1 MGILRKRFLGTKIF
15 RLAISYAL
23 ISAVAI
29 LSFLPLCWL
38 FVSSFKIAKEIV
50 RIPPTFFPENPTIR
64 TYRYLFKEMRFGRYF
79 INTLIVAGGI
89 TFLIIITSSLGGY
102 VFAKFDFRFKE
113 FIFVFLIST
122 MMIPFVTI
130 MLPLYVMISDFGW
143 VNRFEGLIVPMCLSA
158 FGMFL
163 MRQFIEN
170 IPTSLIEAARMDGA
184 SEWWIYFR
192 VILPLALPAV
202 SALGIFSFMWSWNN
216 LLWPLLVI
224 SKKDMYTV
232 TLAIAAL
239 QWEAGIRYDV
249 VVTGTALSVL
259 PVMAVYAFASKAFIR
274 GLSFTGLKY

>member
-1 MGILRKRFLGTKIF
+1 MRRRFLGQKIF
-15 RLAISYAL
+15 GLATSYAL
-23 ISAVAI
+23 ISIVAV
-29 LSFLPLCWL
+29 LSFLPLSWL
-38 FVSSFKIAKEIV
+38 FVSSFKTAKEIV
-50 RIPPTFFPENPTIR
+50 KIPPTFFPENPTVR
-64 TYRYLFKEMRFGRYF
+64 TYRYLFERMQFGRYF
-79 INTLIVAGGI
+79 INTLIVAGGVTLLVI
-89 TFLIIITSSLGGY
+89 VTSSLAGY
-102 VFAKFDFRFKE
+102 VFAKFDFKFKE
-113 FIFVFLIST
+113 PVFVFLIST

-130 MLPLYVMISDFGW
+130 MLPLYVMVSNFGW

-163 MRQFIEN
+163 MRQFVEN

-239 QWEAGIRYDV
+239 QWETGIRYDV

>member
-1 MGILRKRFLGTKIF
+1 MRKRFLGTKIF

-38 FVSSFKIAKEIV
+38 FVSSFKTAKEIA